1 MSTAVPSSATDLAAT
16 IRASLTAESAYAVA
30 GPRRGTPD
38 AILVL
43 AGRIARALAM
53 LGWCQRNGIAE
64 GFDQECY
71 NHAGDDVSL
80 YLPWPGFRRGESDY
94 HAAHVVRQEAS
105 AVALDLAARCHSN
118 WAACHRSAR
127 MLLGRNSHVIAG
139 HRCDDPAAFLLCYTS
154 NGRDAGGTGQ
164 TIRVAQRYGVRVDNL
179 FFGDV
184 RRAWESVL

>member
-1 MSTAVPSSATDLAAT
+1 MSTAVSSSATDLAAT
-16 IRASLTAESAYAVA
+16 IRASLGTESVYAVA

-43 AGRIARALAM
+43 AGRIARSLAA

-64 GFDQECY
+64 GFDQELY

-80 YLPWPGFRRGESDY
+80 YLPWPGFRRGDSDY
-94 HAAHVVRQEAS
+94 HDAHVLRQQAS
-105 AVALDLAARCHSN
+105 AMALDVGSICHPN
-118 WAACHRSAR
+118 WNGCDRAAR
-127 MLLGRNSHVIAG
+127 MLLGRNTHVALG
-139 HRCDDPAAFLLCYTS
+139 HDCSVPAAFLLCYTS

-164 TIRVAQRYGVRVDNL
+164 TIRVAERYGVRVDNL

>member
-1 MSTAVPSSATDLAAT
+1 MNTSSATDLAAT
-16 IRASLTAESAYAVA
+16 IRASLVPASVYAVA
-30 GPRRGTPD
+30 GQRRGTPD

-53 LGWCQRNGIAE
+53 LGWCQRNGIQE
-64 GFDQECY
+64 GFDQELY
-71 NHAGDDVSL
+71 NYAGEDVSL

-94 HAAHVVRQEAS
+94 HAAHIVRQEAS
-105 AVALDLAARCHSN
+105 PEALAIASQCHPN
-118 WAACHRSAR
+118 WNGCHRAAR
-127 MLLGRNSHVIAG
+127 MLLGRDTHIVLG
-139 HRCDDPAAFLLCYTS
+139 HACRVPAAFLLCYTS

-164 TIRVAQRYGVRVDNL
+164 TIRVAERYGVRVDNL